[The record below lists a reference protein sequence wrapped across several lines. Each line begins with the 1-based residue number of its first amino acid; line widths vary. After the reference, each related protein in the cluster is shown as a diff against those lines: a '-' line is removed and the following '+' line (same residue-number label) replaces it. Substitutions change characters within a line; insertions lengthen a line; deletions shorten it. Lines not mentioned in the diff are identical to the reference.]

1 VYCTAQE
8 IYIQVIS
15 VLSPSDRLR
24 LVALIINNLVQ
35 YNTNIV
41 NQSDTWTEQDQLDLA
56 IFSTQSDNL

>member
-1 VYCTAQE
+1 MYCTAQE